1 MRSHRSVGDK
11 DDVISA
17 AIISQLG
24 RGHGVRRRR
33 HVDADDLQHQLKA
46 RQSADVHNLPQHGP
60 SNHSVPVSVD
70 VAHLAGSSSQ
80 LHNCIASVG
89 GHTTDRDCQDHALLG
104 QSGSRGT
111 RCLLQ
116 PSSSLCAR
124 LSGRFPRAR
133 FRLGTSSCGRLW
145 FTAMQLCC
153 ARRALLVGLALA
165 LGERRP
171 CCSKVDLLPQQHT

>member
-17 AIISQLG
+17 AILSQLS

-33 HVDADDLQHQLKA
+33 HVGADDLQHQLKA
-46 RQSADVHNLPQHGP
+46 RQSADVQDLPQHGP
-60 SNHSVPVSVD
+60 SNHYVSVSID

-80 LHNCIASVG
+80 LHNCIAAVG
-89 GHTTDRDCQDHALLG
+89 GHTTDRDCQHHALLG

-116 PSSSLCAR
+116 PHSWPCTR
-124 LSGRFPRAR
+124 LSGPIPGAR
-133 FRLGTSSCGRLW
+133 FWLETSSCGGLW
-145 FTAMQLCC
+145 FAAMQLCC

-165 LGERRP
+165 LSERRP
-171 CCSKVDLLPQQHT
+171 CCSKVDLFPQQYM